1 MRLTYDPA
9 SDLLSIR
16 LRTGRIASSEEIGD
30 GLVVLL
36 DEHDHVLGFSFADAR
51 HRLTLE
57 ELTSVTYEN
66 VATQRR
72 ETLRLP

>member
-1 MRLTYDPA
+1 MRLIYDPA

-16 LRTGRIASSEEIGD
+16 LRAGKIASSEELD
-30 GLVVLL
+30 NGLVLLL
-36 DEHDHVLGFSFADAR
+36 DEDDRVLGFTYADAR
-51 HRLTLE
+51 RRLTLE